1 MRKRSILFALP
12 AFVIYTALLIA
23 PILLAFLLS
32 FTTWTG
38 YSGSPIH
45 FVGIQNFVDLW
56 KDEKFVHSV
65 LVTLRLVLVVTLGAN
80 GLGLVFALM
89 LNKSG
94 KLTNVLRSVFFI
106 PFVFSTVAV
115 SFIWSSII
123 SYTGVINYLLGILG
137 LETWQTDFIGNANN
151 AIWSISIIEIWKTVG
166 FNMVIYLAALQTVP
180 AELYEACTI
189 DGGNARNKFRHV
201 TLPMIVP
208 GISISVL
215 MSVINEMKQFDLIKV
230 ITDGGP
236 GSSTE
241 TIAYHIISQAF
252 GYNLLGYS
260 SAIALVLFIA
270 VVLVSILH
278 FSITRKFEV
287 ES

>member
-1 MRKRSILFALP
+1 MGKRSILFALP
-12 AFVIYTALLIA
+12 AFIIYSALLIV
-23 PILLAFLLS
+23 PILLAFMLS
-32 FTTWTG
+32 FTSWTG
-38 YSGSPIH
+38 YAANPIH
-45 FVGIQNFVDLW
+45 YVGIANFIDLW
-56 KDEKFVHSV
+56 KDEKFLHSIW
-65 LVTLRLVLVVTLGAN
+65 VTLRLVLVVTLGSNA
-80 GLGLVFALM
+80 LGLIFALL

-94 KLTNVLRSVFFI
+94 KLTNVFRSVFFV

-123 SYTGVINYLLGILG
+123 SYTGVINYLLGVVG
-137 LETWQTDFIGNANN
+137 LETWQTDFIGNANH

-215 MSVINEMKQFDLIKV
+215 MSVINEMKQFDLVKV

-236 GSSTE
+236 GSGTE

-260 SAIALVLFIA
+260 SAIALVLFVA
-270 VVLVSILH
+270 VVLVSIAHL
-278 FSITRKFEV
+278 SITRRFEV